1 VKVGDLVKYNCP
13 ETNVDLFGFITDTM
27 EGDDGWN
34 MYEVICTDPY
44 DRGWYSDIMLK
55 VISESREAIE

>member
-1 VKVGDLVKYNCP
+1 
-13 ETNVDLFGFITDTM
+13 M

-44 DRGWYSDIMLK
+44 DRAWYSDIMLK
-55 VISESREAIE
+55 VISESREVIE